1 MNQQLNRVLRQYFF
15 GGYTASELQQKFNL
29 QEDQIELIDKHY
41 KFEKKIRDK
50 IIFKTIGSKNEAYF
64 KDEDDYGT
72 LQPSSKH
79 RHELIQMFNNNV
91 LEDQILKDL
100 DNGAEIKNIAKYY
113 NISENYINIVNTD
126 YKKLKYEQT
135 RI

>member
-1 MNQQLNRVLRQYFF
+1 MSKQLHKGLRQYYI
-15 GGYTASELQQKFNL
+15 GNHTADELQNKFKL
-29 QEDQIELIDKHY
+29 TSEQIELIDKHY
-41 KFEKKIRDK
+41 KFEKKIEALT
-50 IIFKTIGSKNEAYF
+50 KTVGYKNESYF
-64 KDEDDYGT
+64 DNENQYGT
-72 LQPSSKH
+72 LQPTSKH
-79 RHELIQMFNNNV
+79 RHELIRMFNNNV
-91 LEDQILKDL
+91 LEDQILRDL

>member
-1 MNQQLNRVLRQYFF
+1 MSKQLHKGLRQYYI
-15 GGYTASELQQKFNL
+15 GNYTADELQNKFKL
-29 QEDQIELIDKHY
+29 TSEQIELIDKHY
-41 KFEKKIRDK
+41 KFEKKIEALT
-50 IIFKTIGSKNEAYF
+50 KTVDYKNESYF
-64 KDEDDYGT
+64 DNENQYGT
-72 LQPSSKH
+72 LQPTSKH

-91 LEDQILKDL
+91 LEDQILRDL
-100 DNGAEIKNIAKYY
+100 ENGAEIKNIAKYY

>member
-1 MNQQLNRVLRQYFF
+1 MIKRVHLALRKYYI
-15 GGYTASELQQKFNL
+15 GGYTASDLQQKFNL
-29 QEDQIELIDKHY
+29 SSEQIELIDRYY
-41 KFEKKIRDK
+41 KFETRIKSLIL
-50 IIFKTIGSKNEAYF
+50 TVGSKRESYF
-64 KDEDDYGT
+64 KNEDDYGT

-79 RHELIQMFNNNV
+79 KHELIQMFNNNV

-100 DNGAEIKNIAKYY
+100 DNGAEIKSIAKYY

-126 YKKLKYEQT
+126 YKRLKHEQT